1 MKGSGFIRRSFI
13 NHDSFFL
20 SLCIMLAGLWGLVNN
35 AAILSFSPIEW
46 TPVSTFKRLAEV
58 NLWGMVDVTKTF
70 LPLVKKARG
79 RVVNMSSAA
88 GKYSQTFCKRPPKM
102 PRIGGRVREMIHSG
116 SLPRTHRI
124 HCMQY
129 SRTSTD
135 GHFATTAT
143 SLQLTLRYN

>member
-70 LPLVKKARG
+70 LPLVKKACG
-79 RVVNMSSAA
+79 RVANMSSAA
-88 GKYSQTFCKRPPKM
+88 GKYSQTFCKRPPNM
-102 PRIGGRVREMIHSG
+102 RRFGGRAREMIHSG
-116 SLPRTHRI
+116 SLPRKGLKT
-124 HCMQY
+124 
-129 SRTSTD
+129 
-135 GHFATTAT
+135 
-143 SLQLTLRYN
+143 

>member
-1 MKGSGFIRRSFI
+1 M
-13 NHDSFFL
+13 
-20 SLCIMLAGLWGLVNN
+20 NN

-58 NLWGMVDVTKTF
+58 NLWGMVDVTKAF

-116 SLPRTHRI
+116 SLPRKRFEHIGFIACNTVEPLL
-124 HCMQY
+124 
-129 SRTSTD
+129 
-135 GHFATTAT
+135 TAT
-143 SLQLTLRYN
+143 SPQRPLRYN

>member
-1 MKGSGFIRRSFI
+1 MTGSGFIRRSFI

-20 SLCIMLAGLWGLVNN
+20 SLCMLAGLWGLVNN

-88 GKYSQTFCKRPPKM
+88 GKYSQTSCKRPTPQRR
-102 PRIGGRVREMIHSG
+102 PLYNGLFFSGRFIDR
-116 SLPRTHRI
+116 L
-124 HCMQY
+124 
-129 SRTSTD
+129 
-135 GHFATTAT
+135 
-143 SLQLTLRYN
+143 

>member
-1 MKGSGFIRRSFI
+1 MTGSGFIRRSFI

-20 SLCIMLAGLWGLVNN
+20 SLCMLAGLWGLVNN

-58 NLWGMVDVTKTF
+58 NLWGMVDVTKAF

-88 GKYSQTFCKRPPKM
+88 GKYSQTSCKRPTSQRRPLYN
-102 PRIGGRVREMIHSG
+102 GLFFSGRFIDR
-116 SLPRTHRI
+116 L
-124 HCMQY
+124 
-129 SRTSTD
+129 
-135 GHFATTAT
+135 
-143 SLQLTLRYN
+143 

>member
-1 MKGSGFIRRSFI
+1 MKSSGFIRRSFI

-102 PRIGGRVREMIHSG
+102 PRISGRVREMIHSG
-116 SLPRTHRI
+116 SLPRKRFEHIGFIACNTVEPLL
-124 HCMQY
+124 
-129 SRTSTD
+129 
-135 GHFATTAT
+135 TAT
-143 SLQLTLRYN
+143 SPQRPLRYN